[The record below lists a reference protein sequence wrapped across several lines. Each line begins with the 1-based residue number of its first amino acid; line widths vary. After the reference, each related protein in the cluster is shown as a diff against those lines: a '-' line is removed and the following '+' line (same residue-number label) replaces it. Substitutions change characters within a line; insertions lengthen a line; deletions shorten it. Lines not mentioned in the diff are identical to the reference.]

1 MAITHPTDLASR
13 REDYE
18 IRKIGFDDLR
28 VALRQGWEDFQ
39 DKRGDL
45 VFIGV
50 IYPLVVLFAIM
61 VASRA
66 SILPL
71 LFPLL
76 AGSVLFSPPLA
87 SGFYELARR
96 REQGQDARWRHFLDV
111 VRGPSA
117 ASLLD
122 LTSVTAMLF
131 LAWIAAAWFI
141 YNATVGTLG
150 PQAVS
155 SVGAFLNAVFAT
167 SEGWSMIVIGNL
179 VGLCFAIVALA
190 ISVVSFP
197 MIVDKN
203 VNWGV
208 ALRTSVRVAWNNP
221 VTVAAWGLIVVALLI
236 LGALPG
242 LVGLAVVLPLLGY
255 ATWHLYTHAVVR

>member
-1 MAITHPTDLASR
+1 MAITHPADLASNR
-13 REDYE
+13 DDYE

-28 VALRQGWEDFQ
+28 ISLRQGWEDFQ
-39 DKRGDL
+39 AKRGDL

-50 IYPLVVLFAIM
+50 IYPVVVLFAILI
-61 VASRA
+61 ASRV

-96 REQGQDARWRHFLDV
+96 REQGLDSRWRHFLDV

-117 ASLLD
+117 PSFFD

-141 YNATVGTLG
+141 YNSTVGTLG
-150 PQAVS
+150 PEAVS
-155 SVGAFLNAVFAT
+155 SIGAFLNSVFAT
-167 SEGWSMIVIGNL
+167 SEGWKMIVIGNL
-179 VGLCFAIVALA
+179 VGLGFAIAALA

-197 MIVDKN
+197 MIIDKK
-203 VNWGV
+203 VNWGI
-208 ALRTSVRVAWNNP
+208 ALRTSVRVAWKNP
-221 VTVAAWGLIVVALLI
+221 VTVAAWGLIVVVLLI

-255 ATWHLYTHAVVR
+255 STWHLYTRAVVR